1 MIEDMFIHRCNVYRL
16 MDFVDYDFTGAAEG
30 EVDETWGITTLNAPS
45 MFEPEDTSMQRRSDG
60 VVDIGTHLVFMDKST
75 IVQNGDR
82 IYWAASEGGAAYYN
96 VKMVKPIR
104 DMHYALHHYEVHLEH
119 IDWIAPVVVTA
130 WITAPNVPNVSVRE
144 MAFSY
149 RDREKLITD
158 IMAQDWLQV
167 LSIQVIVPFD
177 DPTASLTIG
186 DASGNDSLFDAA
198 FDLTIR
204 GNFYEKT
211 TSQQYSINDN
221 IRLYLDPQDSTQGSG
236 VIFAQVLMNS

>member
-1 MIEDMFIHRCNVYRL
+1 M
-16 MDFVDYDFTGAAEG
+16 
-30 EVDETWGITTLNAPS
+30 
-45 MFEPEDTSMQRRSDG
+45 
-60 VVDIGTHLVFMDKST
+60 
-75 IVQNGDR
+75 
-82 IYWAASEGGAAYYN
+82 
-96 VKMVKPIR
+96 
-104 DMHYALHHYEVHLEH
+104 
-119 IDWIAPVVVTA
+119 
-130 WITAPNVPNVSVRE
+130 PNVSVRE